1 MKKQARAI
9 VCTEATEQQQPW
21 SKSSSLAPLN
31 RTVVQANT
39 QTHTL
44 TDNRPSIA
52 HWQPHTHTTSNRPKK
67 SVLKGSELVITSNGK
82 EKEYEKSSS
91 SQKPSTLWPTSRL
104 KILGETK
111 YANKRQVSDQKSSGR
126 QSSVMLAKMDCR
138 HGRCSHV
145 RQLRNFSSKTAKVAA
160 AVGKSC

>member
-1 MKKQARAI
+1 MIQK
-9 VCTEATEQQQPW
+9 QQPCP
-21 SKSSSLAPLN
+21 SQQDSRPSEHAD
-31 RTVVQANT
+31 
-39 QTHTL
+39 THTHRQSPINCPL
-44 TDNRPSIA
+44 AAT
-52 HWQPHTHTTSNRPKK
+52 HTHTTSNRPKK
-67 SVLKGSELVITSNGK
+67 SVLKGSELVITSNRKG
-82 EKEYEKSSS
+82 KEYEKSSS

-160 AVGKSC
+160 AVVVGKSC